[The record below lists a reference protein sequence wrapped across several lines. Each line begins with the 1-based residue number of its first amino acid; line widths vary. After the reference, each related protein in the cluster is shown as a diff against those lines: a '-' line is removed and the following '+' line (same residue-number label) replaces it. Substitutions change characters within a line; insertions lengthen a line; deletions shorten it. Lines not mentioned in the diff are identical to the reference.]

1 MPFST
6 QRVPAIFMQLINE
19 VRHEQLYKGVLVH
32 LDNVLIYT
40 LEEHMK
46 LVIVV
51 LKKL

>member
-1 MPFST
+1 M
-6 QRVPAIFMQLINE
+6 PAIFTQLINE
-19 VRHEQLYKGVLVH
+19 VRHEHLYKGVLVH

-40 LEEHMK
+40 RTLEEHMK